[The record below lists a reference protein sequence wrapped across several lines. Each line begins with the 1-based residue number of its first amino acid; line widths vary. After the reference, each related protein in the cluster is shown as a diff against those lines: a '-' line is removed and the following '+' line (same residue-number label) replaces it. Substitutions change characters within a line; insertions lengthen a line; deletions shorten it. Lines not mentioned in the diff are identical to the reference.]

1 MPGFNP
7 QPSRRRWLMPVAIL
21 LVGGAIAWWA
31 SAREKQRMHA
41 VESRVRAICDSLAK
55 GRDLVGEI
63 NADNPAA
70 EGVVIDA
77 LRRALGGRDDAEL
90 VQIRVV
96 SGDTFSERAGSAA
109 NLATHTAVLHMD
121 GIELLALRARCDD
134 PNDPVKIIGY
144 VVPPPNS

>member
-7 QPSRRRWLMPVAIL
+7 QSSRRRWLMPVVIL

-31 SAREKQRMHA
+31 SARETQRMHA
-41 VESRVRAICDSLAK
+41 VESRVKAICDSLAK
-55 GRDLVGEI
+55 GRELVGEV
-63 NADNPAA
+63 NPDNPAA
-70 EGVVIDA
+70 ESVVIDA
-77 LRRALGGRDDAEL
+77 LRRAIGGRDDAEL

-109 NLATHTAVLHMD
+109 NLATHTAVLHMGD
-121 GIELLALRARCDD
+121 VNLLALRVRCDD
-134 PNDPVKIIGY
+134 PNDPVLVIGY